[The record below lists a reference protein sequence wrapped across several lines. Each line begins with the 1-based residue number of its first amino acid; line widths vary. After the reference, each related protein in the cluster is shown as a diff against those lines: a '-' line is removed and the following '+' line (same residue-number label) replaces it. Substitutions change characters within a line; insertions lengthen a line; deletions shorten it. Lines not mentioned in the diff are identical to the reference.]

1 MARKDPPAEV
11 SLITGEL
18 KNFFN
23 LVAPNGQ
30 PIGRAKCAVY
40 AFFDYDG
47 EPIYIGQTVE
57 SLSTRIGRHLTGR
70 RSDAVAKFVL
80 DPFEVL
86 EVEVWPLWEAATLP
100 LPEKRALVSA
110 AEFMVFQNAL
120 KASRFNAVLNEG
132 VIPETATIKLPD
144 SYRRRIV
151 PEPLYSERKHPDI
164 RIARRSQTVASLARL
179 ISERAVDKGLRRVL
193 LTQTKRLEYLAQ
205 QRYNDFADESLP
217 LDIETSDDK

>member
-18 KNFFN
+18 RKFFN
-23 LVAPNGQ
+23 QIAPNGQ

-86 EVEVWPLWEAATLP
+86 EIEVWPLWDATTFP
-100 LPEKRALVSA
+100 ASDKRALVDA
-110 AEFMVFQNAL
+110 AEFTVFQQAL
-120 KASRFNAVLNEG
+120 GKSRFGAVLNEG
-132 VIPETATIKLPD
+132 VIPEKAAIELPP
-144 SYRRRIV
+144 SYHSRIV

-193 LTQTKRLEYLAQ
+193 LTQTKRLEYLAG
-205 QRYNDFADESLP
+205 QRYSDFADEPLP
-217 LDIETSDDK
+217 LDSEQNDES